1 MRRKALQK
9 RSGVLGERKSNVQ
22 ISFYKSKLNRMKHE
36 NQSESHLFSRPNR
49 GVIFSCEAEETSP
62 LYRYLDRSRWIR
74 PQFNGGKNS
83 AEKTICFKKKKKKK
97 KKLVLKRPKI
107 RDKRKEKSGI
117 TNEIRQEKK
126 EKKNIAI
133 RHLQLFVVFLCAVS
147 CPT

>member
-1 MRRKALQK
+1 MGEKTARRKLFALK
-9 RSGVLGERKSNVQ
+9 R
-22 ISFYKSKLNRMKHE
+22 
-36 NQSESHLFSRPNR
+36 
-49 GVIFSCEAEETSP
+49 
-62 LYRYLDRSRWIR
+62 
-74 PQFNGGKNS
+74 
-83 AEKTICFKKKKKKK
+83 KKKK

-133 RHLQLFVVFLCAVS
+133 RHLQLFVVFCAVS

>member
-1 MRRKALQK
+1 
-9 RSGVLGERKSNVQ
+9 
-22 ISFYKSKLNRMKHE
+22 MKHE

-97 KKLVLKRPKI
+97 KTGSKTAKNKRQKKREI
-107 RDKRKEKSGI
+107 RDY
-117 TNEIRQEKK
+117 
-126 EKKNIAI
+126 
-133 RHLQLFVVFLCAVS
+133 
-147 CPT
+147 

>member
-97 KKLVLKRPKI
+97 LVLKRPKI